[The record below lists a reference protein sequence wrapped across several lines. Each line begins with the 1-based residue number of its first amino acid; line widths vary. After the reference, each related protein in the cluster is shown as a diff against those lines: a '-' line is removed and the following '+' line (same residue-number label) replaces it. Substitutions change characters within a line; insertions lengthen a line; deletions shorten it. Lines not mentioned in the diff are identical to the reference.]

1 MSELNTQPK
10 TFNETK
16 TFSNSKT
23 FNIKEMLKNPEM
35 LTLLGFLVLC
45 IFFSITSEEFF
56 TTSNI
61 SNIVRQVSINGILA
75 VGMTFVILTG
85 GIDLSVGS
93 VMAFTGTVMVG
104 MMINLGL
111 SPILAVLIGIVLGA
125 AIGYVNGIFVS
136 YAKIPAIIVTL
147 AMMEVARG
155 LALLYTGGYPLSGLP
170 DSYGFIGKGYLFGV
184 IPMPAIIMIMV
195 FIIAYIIL
203 NHLPFGR
210 YVYAIGGNEEA
221 VRLSGVKV
229 KRIKVMIYLISG
241 ITASISGLIMTSRL
255 TSGQPMAGEGY
266 ELDAIAAVVLGGTSI
281 AGGRGHIFGTLLG
294 SLLLGVLSNG
304 LNLMG
309 VSPYVQRV
317 LKGVIIVGAI
327 YYSSS
332 RQKD

>member
-1 MSELNTQPK
+1 MNGVQ
-10 TFNETK
+10 NETK
-16 TFSNSKT
+16 AIQLNKVKPFALKETF
-23 FNIKEMLKNPEM
+23 KNPEF
-35 LTLLGFLVLC
+35 LTLLGFFILC
-45 IFFSITSEEFF
+45 IFFSFFTEEFF
-56 TTSNI
+56 SATNV

-93 VMAFTGTVMVG
+93 VLALTGTIMAG
-104 MMINLGL
+104 LMINGGM
-111 SPILAVLIGIVLGA
+111 SPILAVLIGILLGA
-125 AIGYVNGIFVS
+125 LLGYINGIFVS
-136 YAKIPAIIVTL
+136 YARIPAIIVTL

-155 LALLYTGGYPLSGLP
+155 IALLYTGGYPLSGVP
-170 DSYGFIGKGYLFGV
+170 SSFAFIGKGYLFNV
-184 IPMPAIIMIMV
+184 IPMPAVIMILV
-195 FIIAYIIL
+195 FIVAYIIL

-210 YVYAIGGNEEA
+210 HIYAIGGNEEA

-229 KRIKVMIYLISG
+229 KRIKTLVYLISG
-241 ITASISGLIMTSRL
+241 ITASISGLIMTARL
-255 TSGQPMAGEGY
+255 SSGQPMAGEGY

-294 SLLLGVLSNG
+294 ALLMGVLSNG

-327 YYSSS
+327 YYSSRS
-332 RQKD
+332 QKD

>member
-1 MSELNTQPK
+1 VNGTK
-10 TFNETK
+10 FETTSAGVIGQRRYADRVK
-16 TFSNSKT
+16 GLF
-23 FNIKEMLKNPEM
+23 EHPEM
-35 LTLLGFLVLC
+35 LTFIGFLF
-45 IFFSITSEEFF
+45 IFIFMSIINNDFLEA
-56 TTSNI
+56 SNI
-61 SNIVRQVSINGILA
+61 LNIIRQVSINGILA

-93 VMAFTGTVMVG
+93 VMAFTGTIMAG
-104 MMINLGL
+104 MMLNY
-111 SPILAVLIGIVLGA
+111 SMPPVLAVCIGIALGA
-125 AIGYVNGIFVS
+125 LLGYISGSLTAHVR
-136 YAKIPAIIVTL
+136 IPAIIVTL

-170 DSYGFIGKGYLFGV
+170 EAFNFIGRGYFLG
-184 IPMPAIIMIMV
+184 IPMPAIIMFVV

-210 YVYAIGGNEEA
+210 YIYAIGGNEEA
-221 VRLSGVKV
+221 VRLSGIKV
-229 KRIKVMIYLISG
+229 KKYKTLVYLISG

-255 TSGQPMAGEGY
+255 SSGQPMAGEGY

-294 SLLLGVLSNG
+294 ALLMGVLSNG

-309 VSPYVQRV
+309 VSPFVQRV
-317 LKGVIIVGAI
+317 LKGIIIVAAI